1 MFPHKKLDWLIDRL
15 QNQVAESGTDFE
27 LRHELARACL
37 SKGLYHG
44 GGEEWTHQALTHARK
59 VLSQEPGFVP
69 GLVTAGM
76 ALVGMGRPDGARKYL
91 DQALRLEPERADLY
105 LGLGALARSEGDRD
119 RALKALQQACTLA
132 PQDWETNLYLGRAL
146 ADRARRLGGQK
157 RLQERAQYHLVQA
170 MQSNP
175 SPHVMPA
182 LVRDIGI
189 GCLQS
194 GRFRE
199 AERLFLRLR
208 EHTDHAATAR
218 FHLGLVAYE
227 LGKYKNAIQ
236 YFRQYL
242 QDRPESSRVH
252 AQMAMAQLQLGEP
265 DRAIEACDRAL
276 LIDPADLLARYTKG
290 CAFLELDR
298 PADAVRIFKETL
310 RDHPDH
316 ISSYVELARTRRAAR
331 DIGWLVQALH
341 TECRRFDSLPFQS
354 GPRTPRTVTRE
365 RIAVLL
371 EELRA
376 VGPSSIPTMLQGM
389 SLVQDEGVR
398 FQVWEAA
405 CSQAANSVADVVAT
419 QLRDPG
425 NRFHPELGRQ
435 AVATAHAIPE
445 PVLTRGLGV
454 EEDDLKRAA
463 VDRYSAATNV
473 DEHRRRVE
481 RERNRARAYQ
491 SLVLLAI
498 AARRSRSGRRLLSR
512 WANAADPELAVA
524 AQTGLAM
531 YGDPKAIAQL
541 VNRADQRG
549 ASGRIRALLS
559 HVIPREDPLAP
570 KSVAPSDDE
579 VHCSMCGRTSLEASH
594 LMAGSDAVVCDHCV
608 VKISRNRDEL
618 LAPDEATCSFCG
630 RTHLASA
637 GVWAVGLVKIC
648 SHCLDRSLGLMER
661 EEVNRFLSTC

>member
-15 QNQVAESGTDFE
+15 QHQVAEAGDDSD
-27 LRHELARACL
+27 LRQELARACL

-44 GGEEWTHQALTHARK
+44 GGEAWTHQALTHARK
-59 VLSQEPGFVP
+59 VLSLDPGHVP
-69 GLVTAGM
+69 ALVTAGM
-76 ALVGMGRPDGARKYL
+76 ALVGMGRPDGARKYF
-91 DQALRLEPERADLY
+91 DQAAATEPDRADLY
-105 LGLGALARSEGDRD
+105 LGLGALARSEGDPAG
-119 RALKALQQACTLA
+119 ALKSLEQACRLA
-132 PQDWETNLYLGRAL
+132 PDDWETHLYLGRAL
-146 ADRARRLGGQK
+146 AGRAREPGGPR

-170 MQSNP
+170 MQHEP
-175 SPHVMPA
+175 SPHVLPA
-182 LVRDIGI
+182 LIRDLGI

-199 AERLFLRLR
+199 AEKLFLRLR
-208 EHTDHAATAR
+208 EHDEHAATAR

-242 QDRPESSRVH
+242 QARPDAPRVH
-252 AQMAMAQLQLGEP
+252 AQVAMAHLQLGDHE
-265 DRAIEACDRAL
+265 RALESCERAL
-276 LIDPADLLARYTKG
+276 LNDPADLLARYTKG
-290 CAFLELDR
+290 CALLELDR
-298 PADAVRIFKETL
+298 PGEAVRVFKETL

-316 ISSYVELARTRRAAR
+316 ISSYVELARTRRASR

-376 VGPSSIPTMLQGM
+376 VGPSSIPTMLHGM

-405 CSQAANSVADVVAT
+405 CSQAASAVADAVAT

-425 NRFHPELGRQ
+425 ARFHPELGRQ
-435 AVATAHAIPE
+435 AVATAHALPE

-454 EEDDLKRAA
+454 EEEDLKRAA
-463 VDRYSAATNV
+463 VSRYSPAPNV

-481 RERNRARAYQ
+481 QERNRARAYQ

-498 AARRSRSGRRLLSR
+498 ASRRSRSGRRLLSR
-512 WANAADPELAVA
+512 WSTAADPELAVA

-549 ASGRIRALLS
+549 ASSRVRALLG
-559 HVIPREDPLAP
+559 HVIPKQAP
-570 KSVAPSDDE
+570 TGPQPVASDE
-579 VHCSMCGRTSLEASH
+579 AVHCSTCGRTAEEATH

-608 VKISRNRDEL
+608 VKVSRNRQEL
-618 LAPDEATCSFCG
+618 RASDDARCSFCS
-630 RTHLASA
+630 RTHLEAS
-637 GVWAVGLVKIC
+637 GVWAIGVVRIC

-661 EEVNRFLSTC
+661 EEVERFLNRC

>member
-15 QNQVAESGTDFE
+15 QHQVADSGDDSE
-27 LRHELARACL
+27 LHHELARACL

-44 GGEEWTHQALTHARK
+44 GGEAWTHQALSHARK
-59 VLSQEPGFVP
+59 VLSLEPGHVP
-69 GLVTAGM
+69 ALITAGM
-76 ALVGMGRPDGARKYL
+76 SLVGLGRPDGAHKYFEE
-91 DQALRLEPERADLY
+91 ARNTEPERADLF
-105 LGLGALARSEGDRD
+105 LGLGALARSEGQPD
-119 RALKALQQACTLA
+119 RALSALEHACRLA
-132 PQDWETNLYLGRAL
+132 PDDWETHLYLGRAL
-146 ADRARRLGGQK
+146 AKRARVHGNPK
-157 RLQERAQYHLVQA
+157 RLNERAQFHLVQA
-170 MQSNP
+170 MQHEP
-175 SPHVMPA
+175 SPHVLPA
-182 LVRDIGI
+182 LLRDLGI
-189 GCLQS
+189 GCLHA

-208 EHTDHAATAR
+208 ENDDHAATAR

-242 QDRPESSRVH
+242 QDRPETPRVH
-252 AQMAMAQLQLGEP
+252 AQVAMAHLQLG
-265 DRAIEACDRAL
+265 DHDQALDACDRAL
-276 LIDPADLLARYTKG
+276 LCDPTDLLARYTKG
-290 CAFLELDR
+290 CALLELDR
-298 PADAVRIFKETL
+298 AAEAVRVFKETL

-376 VGPSSIPTMLQGM
+376 VGPSSIPAMLQGM

-405 CSQAANSVADVVAT
+405 CSQAASSVADVVAT
-419 QLRDPG
+419 QLREPG
-425 NRFHPELGRQ
+425 ARFHPELGRQ

-463 VDRYSAATNV
+463 VARYDAAPNV
-473 DEHRRRVE
+473 EEHRRRVE
-481 RERNRARAYQ
+481 HERNRARAYQ
-491 SLVLLAI
+491 SLVLLAV
-498 AARRSRSGRRLLSR
+498 AARRSRSGRRLLDR
-512 WANAADPELAVA
+512 WSDAADPELAVA

-549 ASGRIRALLS
+549 ASARVRALLG
-559 HVIPREDPLAP
+559 HVIPRQSELGPRPA
-570 KSVAPSDDE
+570 ATDE
-579 VHCSMCGRTSLEASH
+579 AVHCSTCGRTADEAAH
-594 LMAGSDAVVCDHCV
+594 LMAGSDAVICDHCV
-608 VKISRNRDEL
+608 VKVSRNRTEL
-618 LAPDEATCSFCG
+618 LAADDARCSFCN
-630 RTHLASA
+630 RSHLESR
-637 GVWAVGLVKIC
+637 GVWAIGVVRIC

-661 EEVNRFLSTC
+661 EEVDRFLSTC